1 MDFRRPRTLRASLGQ
16 PLRLHPASDLAG
28 LAAGAGPAASPC
40 SSPWPI
46 GWMASRGIKGEGFA
60 RHPRPV
66 PALRSGLRPPVPPL
80 TPLPAQ
86 TPARTHQTWLCQAD
100 DGSRGWCGPQPV
112 GRGHG
117 PLTRQERPH
126 ALPGGRSEGPTARSP
141 CSRGSRRRGWGVQ
154 RGKAPLG

>member
-1 MDFRRPRTLRASLGQ
+1 MFWGFQGRYVRPARLLHTAARLRLGKLRASLGQ

-80 TPLPAQ
+80 TPLPAK
-86 TPARTHQTWLCQAD
+86 TPARTY
-100 DGSRGWCGPQPV
+100 
-112 GRGHG
+112 
-117 PLTRQERPH
+117 
-126 ALPGGRSEGPTARSP
+126 
-141 CSRGSRRRGWGVQ
+141 
-154 RGKAPLG
+154 